1 MGCEVENTG
10 LSTPDSEP
18 TSLSARDWARCRGHG
33 WDYPVSSESQPLGAL
48 ADVLDTSVGEGRK
61 LGYAAESYHPRASYT
76 QTDIDKRNL

>member
-33 WDYPVSSESQPLGAL
+33 WDYSVSSESQPQGTL
-48 ADVLDTSVGEGRK
+48 AFILEMSVGEGRK
-61 LGYAAESYHPRASYT
+61 PGYAGQGYHPRGIYRAVC
-76 QTDIDKRNL
+76 

>member
-33 WDYPVSSESQPLGAL
+33 WDYPVSSESQPQGTL
-48 ADVLDTSVGEGRK
+48 ADVLEISVGEGRK
-61 LGYAAESYHPRASYT
+61 PGYAAGATTLGQSIEQCVR
-76 QTDIDKRNL
+76 